1 MRIKTAA
8 NVIDSHLACVINK
21 DFMEKKSGNAK
32 TALARPIYRKDNREK
47 SKAIDQSV
55 FKMLFPK
62 FMKDFYVI
70 VYPISQITYFP
81 NLFQLIESQL
91 V

>member
-8 NVIDSHLACVINK
+8 NVVDSHLACVINK

-47 SKAIDQSV
+47 SKTIDQSV

-62 FMKDFYVI
+62 FMKDYYVI

-81 NLFQLIESQL
+81 NLFQLIESR
-91 V
+91 

>member
-8 NVIDSHLACVINK
+8 NVIHFHLACIINK
-21 DFMEKKSGNAK
+21 DFKEKISGDAK
-32 TALARPIYRKDNREK
+32 IALARPIYRKDNREK

-55 FKMLFPK
+55 FKILFPK

-81 NLFQLIESQL
+81 NFFQLIESQL

>member
-1 MRIKTAA
+1 MSIKTAA

-47 SKAIDQSV
+47 SKTIDQSV

-62 FMKDFYVI
+62 FMKDYYVI

>member
-81 NLFQLIESQL
+81 NLFQLIESR
-91 V
+91 

>member
-47 SKAIDQSV
+47 SKTTDQSV

-62 FMKDFYVI
+62 FMKDYYVI

>member
-47 SKAIDQSV
+47 SKTIDQSV
-55 FKMLFPK
+55 FKMLFQN
-62 FMKDFYVI
+62 F
-70 VYPISQITYFP
+70 
-81 NLFQLIESQL
+81 
-91 V
+91 